1 MTPIPPA
8 PTNTGYALFVRPEN
22 ARWTWTV
29 MTLDGVAAAR
39 GEAADR
45 ATAWR
50 TGEFAAA
57 SVGALS
63 QAARRRF

>member
-1 MTPIPPA
+1 MTPMSPA
-8 PTNTGYALFVRPEN
+8 RNSPGYALFVRPEN

-29 MTLDGVAAAR
+29 MTLDGVPAAR

-63 QAARRRF
+63 QASRRRF

>member
-1 MTPIPPA
+1 MIPTSP
-8 PTNTGYALFVRPEN
+8 PQNSQGYALFVRPEN

-29 MTLDGVAAAR
+29 MTLDGVPAAR
-39 GEAADR
+39 GEAQDR

>member
-1 MTPIPPA
+1 MTPDPSTRSSP
-8 PTNTGYALFVRPEN
+8 GYALFVRPEN

-39 GEAADR
+39 GEADDR